1 MFLRA
6 IGDLFSNKSGA
17 KLTAKDNCQVSVVSE
32 GFVEPRGSAARV
44 LYLINLNPSM
54 KFGSLE
60 EQIFL
65 LSEGLANRGGLLV
78 PVFSRDPNE
87 SHRLRYCNAGLPVAS
102 LRLGKFRASAL
113 AKLIRLADHHRIDVI
128 HWNLYPPINPYVP
141 LLRLLRPRIRHILT
155 DHNSRPRSFVR
166 STSVL
171 KRLSH
176 KWFASA
182 YSDVFAV
189 SNYVHSDLLNQ
200 AVWKNPRRYYHFV
213 NTDRFKPDAEAKAT
227 VRASLGCERRFVMLV
242 VAHLIPE
249 KGVDTALRALALL
262 PSHVSLW
269 IVGDGPERER
279 LEQLA
284 ESLGV
289 GDRTVFLGLCFD
301 VCRYM
306 QAADCLLCPSLW
318 EEAAGLVILE
328 AMASGLP
335 VIASCVGGIPEFVK
349 SGQNGFLIAAGDYSA
364 VARHVAALA
373 ECQPLL
379 NEISLAARVDAVAR
393 FSHETRVAHALSLY
407 DAQRSDADEAEY
419 GA

>member
-1 MFLRA
+1 MN
-6 IGDLFSNKSGA
+6 GNSNCEA
-17 KLTAKDNCQVSVVSE
+17 TIASE
-32 GFVEPRGSAARV
+32 RGSDPCRSAARV
-44 LYLINLNPSM
+44 LYLVNLNPSM

-65 LSEGLANRGGLLV
+65 LSEGLSNRGGLLV

-87 SHRLRYCNAGLPVAS
+87 SHGMRYRKAGLPVAS
-102 LRLGKFRASAL
+102 LRLGRFRASAL
-113 AKLIRLADHHRIDVI
+113 ARLLRLADDHRVQVI

-141 LLRLLRPRIRHILT
+141 LLKLLRPKIRHILT

-166 STSVL
+166 STNVL

-200 AVWKNPRRYYHFV
+200 KVWKNPRRYYHFV
-213 NTDRFKPDAEAKAT
+213 NTDRFKPDVETKKV

-249 KGVDTALRALALL
+249 KGVDAALRALALL

-269 IVGDGPERER
+269 IVGDGPEREK
-279 LEQLA
+279 LEQLV

-289 GDRTVFLGLCFD
+289 GERTTFLGLCAD

-306 QAADCLLCPSLW
+306 QAADCLICPSLW

-335 VIASCVGGIPEFVK
+335 VIASYVGGIPEFVR
-349 SGQNGFLIAAGDYSA
+349 SGQNGFLVAAGDYSA

-373 ECQPLL
+373 ECRPLL
-379 NEISLAARVDAVAR
+379 NEIALAARGDAVAR
-393 FSHETRVAHALSLY
+393 FSHETRVPQALSLY
-407 DAQRSDADEAEY
+407 DTQTSDAGKVEH
-419 GA
+419 GT

>member
-1 MFLRA
+1 MGGNVNRERPASERFIEPLR
-6 IGDLFSNKSGA
+6 
-17 KLTAKDNCQVSVVSE
+17 C
-32 GFVEPRGSAARV
+32 AARV
-44 LYLINLNPSM
+44 LYVINLNPSM

-78 PVFSRDPNE
+78 PVFSREPDE
-87 SHRLRYCNAGLPVAS
+87 SHGSRYRNTGLPVAS
-102 LRLGKFRASAL
+102 LHLGKFRAASL
-113 AKLIRLADHHRIDVI
+113 AGLIRLADHHRIHII

-141 LLRLLRPRIRHILT
+141 LLRLLRPKIRHVLT

-182 YSDVFAV
+182 YSDIFAV

-200 AVWKNPRRYYHFV
+200 AIWKNPRRYYHFV
-213 NTDRFKPDAEAKAT
+213 NTDRFKPDAETKK
-227 VRASLGCERRFVMLV
+227 VVKASLGCEKRFVVLV

-262 PSHVSLW
+262 PPYVSLW
-269 IVGDGPERER
+269 IAGDGPERGR

-284 ESLGV
+284 ESLNIGE
-289 GDRTVFLGLCFD
+289 RTVFLGLCSD

-306 QAADCLLCPSLW
+306 QAADCLVCPSLW

-335 VIASCVGGIPEFVK
+335 VIASCVGGIPEFVR
-349 SGQNGFLIAAGDYSA
+349 SGHNGFLVAAGDYSSM
-364 VARHVAALA
+364 ARHISALA
-373 ECQPLL
+373 DCEPLQ
-379 NEISLAARVDAVAR
+379 NEISRAARVDAVAQ
-393 FSHETRVAHALSLY
+393 FSHETRVEDALSLY
-407 DAQRSDADEAEY
+407 DAPMSDVGEVGH

>member
-1 MFLRA
+1 MGSNCDTSVENQRFIEPLR
-6 IGDLFSNKSGA
+6 K
-17 KLTAKDNCQVSVVSE
+17 
-32 GFVEPRGSAARV
+32 PARV
-44 LYLINLNPSM
+44 LYLVNLNPSM

-78 PVFSRDPNE
+78 PVFSREPNE
-87 SHRLRYCNAGLPVAS
+87 SYGLRYRNAGLPVAS
-102 LRLGKFRASAL
+102 LRLGKFRAAAL
-113 AKLIRLADHHRIDVI
+113 TGLIRLADYHRVDIF

-141 LLRLLRPRIRHILT
+141 LLRLLRPKIRHVLT

-166 STSVL
+166 STNVL

-189 SNYVHSDLLNQ
+189 SNYVRTDLLKQ
-200 AVWKNPRRYYHFV
+200 AIWRNPRRYHHFV
-213 NTDRFKPDAEAKAT
+213 NTNRFKPNAENKKV
-227 VRASLGCERRFVMLV
+227 VRASLNSDGRFVVLV

-262 PSHVSLW
+262 PSHVTLW
-269 IVGDGPERER
+269 IVGDGPERPM

-284 ESLGV
+284 QSLGI
-289 GDRTVFLGLCFD
+289 GERTVFLGLCSD

-306 QAADCLLCPSLW
+306 QAADCLVCPSLW

-328 AMASGLP
+328 ALASGLP
-335 VIASCVGGIPEFVK
+335 VIASCVGGIPEFVR
-349 SGQNGFLIAAGDYSA
+349 SGSNGFLVSAGDSSAMAQHIAALESS
-364 VARHVAALA
+364 
-373 ECQPLL
+373 EPLL
-379 NEISLAARVDAVAR
+379 SETSRMARADAVEH
-393 FSHETRVAHALSLY
+393 FSHETRVTLALSLY
-407 DAQRSDADEAEY
+407 DADM
-419 GA
+419 

>member
-1 MFLRA
+1 VESNCETSVENQRFIEPLR
-6 IGDLFSNKSGA
+6 N
-17 KLTAKDNCQVSVVSE
+17 
-32 GFVEPRGSAARV
+32 PARV
-44 LYLINLNPSM
+44 LYLVNLNPSM

-78 PVFSRDPNE
+78 PVFSREPNE
-87 SHRLRYCNAGLPVAS
+87 SHGLRYRNAGLPVTS

-113 AKLIRLADHHRIDVI
+113 VGLIRLADYHRVHIF

-141 LLRLLRPRIRHILT
+141 LLKLLRPKIRHVLT

-171 KRLSH
+171 KQLSR

-189 SNYVHSDLLNQ
+189 SNYVRTDLLNQ
-200 AVWKNPRRYYHFV
+200 AIWKNPRRYHHFV
-213 NTDRFKPDAEAKAT
+213 NTDRFKPNAETKKA
-227 VRASLGCERRFVMLV
+227 VRASLNCDGRFVVLV

-262 PSHVSLW
+262 PSHVTLW
-269 IVGDGPERER
+269 IVGDGPERPK

-284 ESLGV
+284 QSLGIEE
-289 GDRTVFLGLCFD
+289 RTVFLGLCSD

-306 QAADCLLCPSLW
+306 QAADCLVCPSLW

-328 AMASGLP
+328 ALASGLP
-335 VIASCVGGIPEFVK
+335 VIASCVGGIPEFVR
-349 SGQNGFLIAAGDYSA
+349 SGSNGFLVSAGDYSA
-364 VARHVAALA
+364 MARYVAAL
-373 ECQPLL
+373 EGSEPLL
-379 NEISLAARVDAVAR
+379 SEASRMARADAVEH
-393 FSHETRVAHALSLY
+393 FSHETRVTHALSLY
-407 DAQRSDADEAEY
+407 DAEM
-419 GA
+419 

>member
-1 MFLRA
+1 VNGKGNFETTIA
-6 IGDLFSNKSGA
+6 
-17 KLTAKDNCQVSVVSE
+17 SE
-32 GFVEPRGSAARV
+32 RSIEPCRSAARI
-44 LYLINLNPSM
+44 LYLVNLNPSM

-65 LSEGLANRGGLLV
+65 LSEGMANRGGLLV

-87 SHRLRYCNAGLPVAS
+87 SHGMRYRNAGLPMAS
-102 LRLGKFRASAL
+102 LRLGRFRALAL
-113 AKLIRLADHHRIDVI
+113 TGLIRLVDHHRIHVI

-141 LLRLLRPRIRHILT
+141 LLKLLRPKIRHVLT

-171 KRLSH
+171 KRLGR

-189 SNYVHSDLLNQ
+189 SDYVHSDLLNQ
-200 AVWKNPRRYYHFV
+200 AIWKNPRRYHHFV
-213 NTDRFKPDAEAKAT
+213 NTDRFKPDAETRKV

-249 KGVDTALRALALL
+249 KGVETALRALTLL
-262 PSHVSLW
+262 PTHVSLW
-269 IVGDGPERER
+269 IVGDGPERETLER
-279 LEQLA
+279 LV
-284 ESLGV
+284 ESLGI
-289 GDRTVFLGLCFD
+289 GERTAFLGLCFD

-306 QAADCLLCPSLW
+306 QAADCLVCPSLW

-335 VIASCVGGIPEFVK
+335 VIASCVGGIPEFVR
-349 SGQNGFLIAAGDYSA
+349 SGRNGFLVAAGDYSA
-364 VARHVAALA
+364 MARHVAALA
-373 ECQPLL
+373 ECEPIL
-379 NEISLAARVDAVAR
+379 NELSVTARVDAIAQ
-393 FSHETRVAHALSLY
+393 FSHKTRVAHALSLY
-407 DAQRSDADEAEY
+407 DAKMSDAGQVEH